1 MTPAD
6 GIRRLGFH
14 RWYER
19 QLIESHVYLVTGL
32 LSLVMV
38 LACVEGFSFRE
49 PGLKPFLTLALMMGG
64 LVLCGASVHRYL
76 SMLTRANHLAEQ
88 SACGG
93 CGSNGRLR
101 VTGSR
106 VVSGTSGEAEDEGTI
121 EVECRR
127 CGHRWTMAGPA

>member
-49 PGLKPFLTLALMMGG
+49 PGVKPFLTLALMMGG
-64 LVLCGASVHRYL
+64 LVLCWASVRRYL
-76 SMLTRANHLAEQ
+76 SLLTRANHLGEQ
-88 SACGG
+88 SACSR

-101 VTGSR
+101 VTGSSL
-106 VVSGTSGEAEDEGTI
+106 VSGEPGEMDGEGTI
-121 EVECRR
+121 DVECRR
-127 CGHRWTMAGPA
+127 CSYRWTMGL